1 MYKYTYS
8 ECTEHFPEISRDR
21 AENLV
26 ACAEPRRIFFSLYFH
41 NLSLSF
47 IRPLARTLSL
57 SLSLSRVQAHSFSCH
72 LFPSPSIQQNGILSF
87 SGPPFSV
94 RLVSVGGLPGARE
107 AFCDV
112 AVSRARRRCVVA
124 ASLTGRAISLPRV
137 HSSTRS
143 ISLVFPSL
151 RAAGINCI
159 PSPAN
164 GRHPH
169 CQSPSVPLRLP
180 ARHPACLLVFSTQCR
195 TRRFYVPALEQLREI
210 MSTAYRYPSRIS

>member
-1 MYKYTYS
+1 
-8 ECTEHFPEISRDR
+8 
-21 AENLV
+21 
-26 ACAEPRRIFFSLYFH
+26 
-41 NLSLSF
+41 
-47 IRPLARTLSL
+47 
-57 SLSLSRVQAHSFSCH
+57 
-72 LFPSPSIQQNGILSF
+72 
-87 SGPPFSV
+87 
-94 RLVSVGGLPGARE
+94 VSVGGLPGARE

-143 ISLVFPSL
+143 ISLVLPSL

-195 TRRFYVPALEQLREI
+195 TRRFYVPALEQRTGNYERGLSMSPSNLLQILHPRHFTSRSDVIFTKFFTISDARKRTNIEI
-210 MSTAYRYPSRIS
+210 YRDVVTSQPSRAIQSRVFGYRAAIGFLSME